1 MDDAELEATI
11 KKVIAEVGAETMK
24 DMGKVMGKAKALIG
38 SRADG
43 GRISQTVK
51 RLLG

>member
-1 MDDAELEATI
+1 
-11 KKVIAEVGAETMK
+11 
-24 DMGKVMGKAKALIG
+24 MGKAKALIG